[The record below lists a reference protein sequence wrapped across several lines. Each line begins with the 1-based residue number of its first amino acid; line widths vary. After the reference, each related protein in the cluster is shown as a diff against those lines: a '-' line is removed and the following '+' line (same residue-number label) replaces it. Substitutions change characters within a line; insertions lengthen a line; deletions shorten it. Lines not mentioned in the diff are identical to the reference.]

1 MCGEA
6 KSNMVMRVAMRANAS
21 KYAGFSV
28 EHERVGLVALED
40 GSKKAVA
47 RMEAGEGAEGVGA
60 DG

>member
-1 MCGEA
+1 
-6 KSNMVMRVAMRANAS
+6 MVMRVAMRANAS